1 MSMIS
6 LRVPEQ
12 DLSLFKDYA
21 RINNKS
27 LSEVIRNTML
37 ERIED
42 EYDLKVFEEYE
53 EKKAAGEV
61 KTYTHDEVWK
71 ELGL

>member
-1 MSMIS
+1 MSMVS

-12 DLSLFKDYA
+12 ELALFKDYA
-21 RINNKS
+21 KINNRS

-42 EYDLKVFEEYE
+42 EYDLKVFAEYE
-53 EKKAAGEV
+53 EEKAAGEV
-61 KTYTHDEVWK
+61 KTYTHEEVWR

>member
-1 MSMIS
+1 MSTIS

-12 DLSLFKDYA
+12 ELSLFKNYA
-21 RINNKS
+21 RIHNKS

-42 EYDLKVFEEYE
+42 EYDLKVFAEYE
-53 EKKAAGEV
+53 KEKAAGEV
-61 KTYTHDEVWK
+61 KTYTHEEVWR

>member
-12 DLSLFKDYA
+12 ELALFKDYA
-21 RINNKS
+21 KINNIS

-42 EYDLKVFEEYE
+42 EYDLKVFAEYE
-53 EKKAAGEV
+53 EKKAAGEL
-61 KTYTHDEVWK
+61 KTYTHEEVWS

>member
-1 MSMIS
+1 MSTIS
-6 LRVPEQ
+6 LRVPDQE
-12 DLSLFKDYA
+12 LSLFKNYA
-21 RINNKS
+21 RIHNKS

-42 EYDLKVFEEYE
+42 EYDLTVFAEYE
-53 EKKAAGEV
+53 KEKAAGKV
-61 KTYTHDEVWK
+61 KTYTHEEVWR